1 VHSDLYA
8 DAEAYLEQYVQHA
21 FLEQSIYHPLAEH
34 LRKHTQKINHL
45 LSTLAAKS
53 VSRPRTSLTEKF
65 AALANKATANI
76 AGRGGPVPPT
86 TIDLPP
92 ITTQPASP
100 IHISTPPQEA
110 TNDID
115 KIITQVYERI
125 MANPGKGL

>member
-1 VHSDLYA
+1 
-8 DAEAYLEQYVQHA
+8 LEQYVEHA

-34 LRKHTQKINHL
+34 IRKHPQKINHL
-45 LSTLAAKS
+45 LSTLATTS
-53 VSRPRTSLTEKF
+53 VPRPRTSLTEKF

-76 AGRGGPVPPT
+76 AGRGGPIPPT

-100 IHISTPPQEA
+100 VHISTPLQDA

-115 KIITQVYERI
+115 KIVNQVFERI
-125 MANPGKGL
+125 IANPGKGL